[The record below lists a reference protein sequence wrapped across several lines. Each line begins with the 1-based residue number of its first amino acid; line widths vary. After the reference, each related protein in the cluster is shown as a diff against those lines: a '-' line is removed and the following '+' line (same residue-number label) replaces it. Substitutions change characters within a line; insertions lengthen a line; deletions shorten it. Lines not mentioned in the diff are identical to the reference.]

1 MFLLHLTG
9 WISVVLNFPLLVAI
23 KVPIMRYYPPLRRG
37 ETQWLILL
45 CKSEAGLALGGRE
58 EVSGVIRS
66 DDHHYLGVCWL
77 PGYLWR
83 VETLSHHRE
92 RERDECPLP
101 ARARV
106 LSVDW
111 STQVSGETTGQQTAQ
126 TSEHSH
132 HHHHDNQRLQRGTVV
147 TLAIR
152 YPDISTLWS
161 RSEWDNS
168 ISTSSQPSWPACWML
183 VVSCSLISVWFL
195 LIIKN

>member
-58 EVSGVIRS
+58 EEVSGVIRS

-92 RERDECPLP
+92 REREM
-101 ARARV
+101 
-106 LSVDW
+106 SVPC
-111 STQVSGETTGQQTAQ
+111 
-126 TSEHSH
+126 
-132 HHHHDNQRLQRGTVV
+132 RLEPG
-147 TLAIR
+147 
-152 YPDISTLWS
+152 
-161 RSEWDNS
+161 
-168 ISTSSQPSWPACWML
+168 SSQWTGVPRSVVRQQASRQHRPVSTATTTTSTATTTTMITRDYRGGLWWLSPSDIQTYQHCDHAQNETILYQHHRNLPGQPAGCWWW
-183 VVSCSLISVWFL
+183 VVH
-195 LIIKN
+195 

>member
-45 CKSEAGLALGGRE
+45 CKSEAGTGRE
-58 EVSGVIRS
+58 GGGIWCNKKWWPPLSRC
-66 DDHHYLGVCWL
+66 LLTAWL
-77 PGYLWR
+77 PVKGWD
-83 VETLSHHRE
+83 SQPPQRE

-147 TLAIR
+147 TLTIR

-168 ISTSSQPSWPACWML
+168 ISTLSQPSWPACWML